1 MAQASSV
8 IGVAGAGVR
17 IAVHPGIRLGGRS
30 RRTWWEWLNS
40 VSIVGL
46 CLLFLAGALFYVW
59 QHVYVVRQGYELE
72 RLRGTHA
79 KLVQE
84 NKMLR
89 LEAGQLRSLRRVE
102 EISRIRLGML
112 TPKPGQVVLLPE
124 STIQ

>member
-1 MAQASSV
+1 MASVSSA
-8 IGVAGAGVR
+8 IGAAGAGVR
-17 IAVHPGIRLGGRS
+17 IAVRPGTRLGGRS
-30 RRTWWEWLNS
+30 RRSWWEWVDS

-72 RLRGTHA
+72 RLRGTYA

-102 EISRIRLGML
+102 EIARVRLGML

>member
-8 IGVAGAGVR
+8 VGVAGAGVR
-17 IAVHPGIRLGGRS
+17 IAARPGARS
-30 RRTWWEWLNS
+30 RRTWWEWINA

-59 QHVYVVRQGYELE
+59 QHIYVVRQGYELE
-72 RLRGTHA
+72 RLRGTYA
-79 KLVQE
+79 QLVQE

-102 EISRIRLGML
+102 EIARVRLGML

>member
-1 MAQASSV
+1 MNPAQQE
-8 IGVAGAGVR
+8 IVR
-17 IAVHPGIRLGGRS
+17 TTFAKLAVMP
-30 RRTWWEWLNS
+30 E
-40 VSIVGL
+40 V
-46 CLLFLAGALFYVW
+46 AGALFYVW
-59 QHVYVVRQGYELE
+59 QHIYVVRQGYELE

-102 EISRIRLGML
+102 EIARVRLGML